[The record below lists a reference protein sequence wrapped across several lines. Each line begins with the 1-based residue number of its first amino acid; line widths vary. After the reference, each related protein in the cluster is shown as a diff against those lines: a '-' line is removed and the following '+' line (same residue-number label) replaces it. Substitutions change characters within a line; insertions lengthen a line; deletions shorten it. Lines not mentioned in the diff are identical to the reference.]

1 VLRIALVSREFH
13 PLGGGGIGVQMA
25 AGAAALTE
33 VAEVTVITSSSYESQ
48 YRELVRAGE
57 PCLHPEVRMAFVEE
71 PVPGEHGSYFGF
83 MHLYSTRVYQVLR
96 ELYGS
101 RGPDLIEFAD
111 FLGEGL
117 VTVQGRRGGD
127 QLLRE
132 TLVCV
137 RMQTSAEL
145 CSVLNG
151 YMAHDFDTRV
161 VLAGERH
168 ALRFADH
175 TISPGG
181 DVLGTYRRYYGP
193 DALAPSATLRCLIPA
208 GPHAIKEPPPVEHG
222 IRFLYMGRLE
232 RRKGVEDLIRAVTGL
247 RRDDWTL
254 TLVGGDTTTAPLG
267 MSMRD
272 QLELAVGGDERI
284 QFVKG
289 LPREQVPALVGDH
302 HVVVVPSRWECWP
315 SVILEALEANRPVL
329 ATPTG
334 GMVEMVGVPGAG
346 WLSDD
351 VGDSALAAAF
361 DRLLERPEE
370 IASLIEGQSPRR
382 AHARL
387 TDPDEFREGY
397 VQLAGSRPRAAS
409 LNGRPAKTASEPPPL
424 VSVVVPYF
432 ALDRYVEDT
441 VRSIFTQDY
450 PRLEVIL
457 VNDGSLRPEDRVVKE
472 LSVRYPVHVVT
483 QQNSGLGRARNTG
496 VAVSRGR
503 YVLPLDADNMI
514 KPEFI
519 RRCVDVLDREPEV
532 AYVTTWS
539 RYIDEEGKE
548 LEGLGAGYQPIGNAT
563 EVMRAGNVGGDAAA
577 VIRRRIFDLG
587 HQYNPHLTSFEDWQL
602 YRELFEAGLYGR
614 VIPER
619 LLLYRV
625 RKGSMIREI
634 GFKRDA
640 RLHGEM
646 RALLQESRMQWVS
659 KSD

>member
-1 VLRIALVSREFH
+1 MLRIALVSREFH

-25 AGAAALTE
+25 ASAAALAE
-33 VAEVTVITSSSYESQ
+33 IAEVTVITSSSHESR

-57 PCLHPEVRMAFVEE
+57 ASLHPDVRVAFVEE
-71 PVPGEHGSYFGF
+71 PIPGEHGSYYGF
-83 MHLYSTRVYQVLR
+83 MHLYSTRVYQLLR

-127 QLLRE
+127 SILQE
-132 TLVCV
+132 TQVCI

-151 YMAHDFDTRV
+151 YLAHDFDTRV
-161 VLAGERH
+161 LLAGERH

-175 TISPGG
+175 TITPGAH
-181 DVLGTYRRYYGP
+181 VLDTYRRYYGP
-193 DALAPSATLRCLIPA
+193 DALAPPTTLRCLIPP
-208 GPHAIKEPPPVEHG
+208 GLRSSKDPPPVG
-222 IRFLYMGRLE
+222 DGVRFLYLGRLE
-232 RRKGVEDLIRAVTGL
+232 RRKGVEDLIRAATGL

-254 TLVGGDTTTAPLG
+254 TLLGGDTDTAPLG
-267 MSMRD
+267 MSMRE
-272 QLELAVGGDERI
+272 QLELAAAGDKRI
-284 QFVKG
+284 QFVSG
-289 LPREQVPALVGDH
+289 LPREQAAALFDDH
-302 HVVVVPSRWECWP
+302 HVLVVPSRWECWP

-346 WLSDD
+346 WLSADA
-351 VGDSALAAAF
+351 GDIALAAAL

-370 IASLIEGQSPRR
+370 IARLIEEESPRR
-382 AHARL
+382 AHSQL
-387 TDPDEFREGY
+387 TDTDEFREGY
-397 VQLAGSRPRAAS
+397 ARLADSRSQAS
-409 LNGRPAKTASEPPPL
+409 ALNGRPATTAAAPPAL

-432 ALDRYVEDT
+432 ALDRYIEDT
-441 VRSIFTQDY
+441 VRSIFAQDY

-457 VNDGSLRPEDRVVKE
+457 VNDGSLRQEDRVVKE

-483 QQNSGLGRARNTG
+483 QQNAGLGRARNAG
-496 VAVSRGR
+496 IAVSRGR

-519 RRCVDVLDREPEV
+519 KRCIEVLERDPEAV
-532 AYVTTWS
+532 YVTTWS
-539 RYIDEEGKE
+539 RYIDEDGDE
-548 LEGLGAGYQPIGNAT
+548 LEGLGAGYQPIGNT
-563 EVMRAGNVGGDAAA
+563 TDVLDTGNVAGDAAA
-577 VIRRRIFDLG
+577 VFRRRIFDRG
-587 HQYNPHLTSFEDWQL
+587 YRYNPHLTSFEDWQL
-602 YRELFEAGLYGR
+602 YRELYEAGLYGR

-625 RKGSMIREI
+625 REGSMIREV
-634 GFKRDA
+634 GFKRDG

-646 RALLQESRMQWVS
+646 RALFQESRMEWVS
-659 KSD
+659 KSG